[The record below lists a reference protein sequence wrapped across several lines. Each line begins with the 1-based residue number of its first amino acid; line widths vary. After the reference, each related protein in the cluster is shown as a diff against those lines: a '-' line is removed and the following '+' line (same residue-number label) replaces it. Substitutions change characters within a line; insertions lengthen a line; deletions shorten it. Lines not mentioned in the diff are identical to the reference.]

1 MEERIKRI
9 NELAKRAKDGS
20 ITPEE
25 AEERAVLR
33 AAYLADFR
41 KSFKSTL
48 DNTVVEYEGGVRIP
62 LKDAPKGN
70 LKVAIERA
78 PKDK

>member
-33 AAYLADFR
+33 AA
-41 KSFKSTL
+41 
-48 DNTVVEYEGGVRIP
+48 
-62 LKDAPKGN
+62 
-70 LKVAIERA
+70 
-78 PKDK
+78 